1 MENEKLNTLLQSQ
14 KNYNLNLNQEENLK
28 ICYKIIQNIITLP
41 NETQYNL
48 LSSILLENNQ
58 SLYIIFGIYQ
68 YLIQNKYILNSNNE
82 ILIKYYQLLLHC
94 LKKNKEK
101 SSPFTS
107 DKEYLISILEK
118 NNFENIKEI
127 NEAINSINLI
137 ALNPLENNRTNTIY
151 NNNSKIYNDEILLT
165 NGSKNSYL
173 MLSDQSLMTQ
183 NISNEGKNGINY
195 LNNEEKIENKNKMN
209 EKKEKKN
216 SINKYKPNRNLPFII
231 INFVANFNS
240 NQIIEKI
247 ETLMSE
253 IHFKV
258 LNTLKEN
265 QYESIRVYEFNEKN
279 CFKICFKKFSCKKYQ
294 NLQFHIT
301 IILKRD
307 ENDFSSGLNSFVCD
321 KYERTLLIKTIKG
334 NEKESVHQIVK
345 ILKHF
350 SLLSSKIKII
360 QKSKSFNNLNLE
372 NFVKQYLIR
381 KKADLFKE
389 KNIPFNQ
396 DYNITFQSVHSKR
409 KINENKYTEFIDEES
424 FVEKSNNQ
432 LGKTLEVYKLLSEN
446 NYGLGK
452 TMSDFIE
459 NFKNE
464 YSNINNIPESIDT
477 NEIMKKIVK
486 ITEDCVS
493 TFNSSYNIGNETN
506 YSNLTNSNFRKSTE
520 EFLWNKI
527 YFIVF
532 EIYKKKFNEEN
543 IKFLKKQ
550 KEIKNNFTIDKI
562 FEHLDIKQKFR
573 GEDKIPF
580 KITIELINKIEYEQV
595 PKKKFETL
603 TESALELRNSILDY
617 TKGKSELESM
627 DDELPLCMY
636 LVTQI
641 KVSNFLA
648 ELNLIQDYLQ
658 YTLRDKMIQNKVVT
672 NLISSTLYIIDSW

>member
-1 MENEKLNTLLQSQ
+1 MESDKLNSLIKSQ
-14 KNYNLNLNQEENLK
+14 KQFDLNLNPKENLK
-28 ICYKIIQNIITLP
+28 KCYEIIQMIKNLS
-41 NETQYNL
+41 NESQYNI
-48 LSSILLENNQ
+48 LSSILLNQNQ

-68 YLIQNKYILNSNNE
+68 YLIQNKILNSNNE

-101 SSPFTS
+101 SLLST
-107 DKEYLISILEK
+107 KEIEYLISILEK
-118 NNFENIKEI
+118 KNYENLNEI
-127 NEAINSINLI
+127 NGAINLI
-137 ALNPLENNRTNTIY
+137 PLNPLENNRCNTVND
-151 NNNSKIYNDEILLT
+151 NNLKSFNDEILIT
-165 NGSKNSYL
+165 NGSKNSYI
-173 MLSDQSLMTQ
+173 MLSDESLMTQ

-209 EKKEKKN
+209 EKKEKN
-216 SINKYKPNRNLPFII
+216 NLSNKYKPNRNLPFII
-231 INFVANFNS
+231 INFVANYNS
-240 NQIIEKI
+240 KQIIEKI
-247 ETLMSE
+247 ETLMNE

-307 ENDFSSGLNSFVCD
+307 ENDFSSGLNSFVGD

-334 NEKESVHQIVK
+334 NKKESVNQIVK

-464 YSNINNIPESIDT
+464 YNNINNIPETIDT

-617 TKGKSELESM
+617 TKGKLELESM

-648 ELNLIQDYLQ
+648 ELNLVQDYIQ
-658 YTLRDKMIQNKVVT
+658 YSLRDKMIQNKVVT
-672 NLISSTLYIIDSW
+672 NLISSALYIMESW

>member
-1 MENEKLNTLLQSQ
+1 MENEKLNILLKSQ
-14 KNYNLNLNQEENLK
+14 KNLDLNLNQEDNLK
-28 ICYKIIQNIITLP
+28 KCYEIIQILITLP
-41 NETQYNL
+41 NEKQYDI
-48 LSSILLENNQ
+48 LSSILLQKNQ

-68 YLIQNKYILNSNNE
+68 HLIQNKYILNSNNE

-94 LKKNKEK
+94 LKKNKEN
-101 SSPFTS
+101 SLLTS

-118 NNFENIKEI
+118 KNFENIKEI
-127 NEAINSINLI
+127 NEAINFIS
-137 ALNPLENNRTNTIY
+137 LNPLENNRFNTIN
-151 NNNSKIYNDEILLT
+151 NNNSKIYNDEILIT
-165 NGSKNSYL
+165 NGSKNSYV
-173 MLSDQSLMTQ
+173 MLNDQSLMTQ
-183 NISNEGKNGINY
+183 NISKGGKNGINY
-195 LNNEEKIENKNKMN
+195 LNNEEKIVKKNKMN

-216 SINKYKPNRNLPFII
+216 PSNIYKPNRNLPFII

-240 NQIIEKI
+240 NQIIEKLQ
-247 ETLMSE
+247 TLMNE
-253 IHFKV
+253 INFNV
-258 LNTLKEN
+258 LKILKEN
-265 QYESIRVYEFNEKN
+265 QYESIRVYEYNEKN
-279 CFKICFKKFSCKKYQ
+279 CFKICFKKCSCKKYH
-294 NLQFHIT
+294 NLQFHISL
-301 IILKRD
+301 ILKRD
-307 ENDFSSGLNSFVCD
+307 ENDFSSGLNSFVGD

-334 NEKESVHQIVK
+334 NEKESVNQIVK

-381 KKADLFKE
+381 KKTDLFKE
-389 KNIPFNQ
+389 KNIPFNS
-396 DYNITFQSVHSKR
+396 DYNITFQNANSKR
-409 KINENKYTEFIDEES
+409 KINENKYIEFIDEES

-432 LGKTLEVYKLLSEN
+432 LGKTLEVYKLLSEK

-452 TMSDFIE
+452 TMSEFIE

-464 YSNINNIPESIDT
+464 YNNINNIPESIDT

-493 TFNSSYNIGNETN
+493 TFNSSYNIGNEIN

-527 YFIVF
+527 YFTVF
-532 EIYKKKFNEEN
+532 EIYKKKFNEQN

-550 KEIKNNFTIDKI
+550 KDIKNNFTIDKI
-562 FEHLDIKQKFR
+562 LEHLDIKQKFR

>member
-1 MENEKLNTLLQSQ
+1 MENEKLNILLKSQ
-14 KNYNLNLNQEENLK
+14 KNLDLNLNQEDILK
-28 ICYKIIQNIITLP
+28 KSYEIIQILITLP
-41 NETQYNL
+41 NEKQYDI
-48 LSSILLENNQ
+48 LSSILLQKNQ

-68 YLIQNKYILNSNNE
+68 HLIQNKYILNSNNE

-94 LKKNKEK
+94 LKKNKEN
-101 SSPFTS
+101 SLLTS

-118 NNFENIKEI
+118 KNFENIKEI
-127 NEAINSINLI
+127 NEAINFIS
-137 ALNPLENNRTNTIY
+137 LNPLENNRFNTIN
-151 NNNSKIYNDEILLT
+151 NNNSKIYNDEILIT
-165 NGSKNSYL
+165 NGSKNSYV
-173 MLSDQSLMTQ
+173 MLNDQSLMTQ
-183 NISNEGKNGINY
+183 NISKGGKNGINY
-195 LNNEEKIENKNKMN
+195 LNNEEKIVKKNKMN

-216 SINKYKPNRNLPFII
+216 PSNIYKPNRNLPFII

-240 NQIIEKI
+240 NQIIEKLQ
-247 ETLMSE
+247 TLMNE
-253 IHFKV
+253 INFNV
-258 LNTLKEN
+258 LKILKEN
-265 QYESIRVYEFNEKN
+265 QYESIRVYEYNEKN
-279 CFKICFKKFSCKKYQ
+279 CFKICFKKCSCKKYH
-294 NLQFHIT
+294 NLQFHISL
-301 IILKRD
+301 ILKRD
-307 ENDFSSGLNSFVCD
+307 ENDFSSGLNSFVGD

-334 NEKESVHQIVK
+334 NEKESVNQIVK

-381 KKADLFKE
+381 KKTDLFKE
-389 KNIPFNQ
+389 KNIPFNS
-396 DYNITFQSVHSKR
+396 DYNITFQNANSKR
-409 KINENKYTEFIDEES
+409 KINENKYIEFIDEES

-432 LGKTLEVYKLLSEN
+432 LGKTLEVYKLLSEK

-452 TMSDFIE
+452 TMSEFIE

-464 YSNINNIPESIDT
+464 YNNINNIPESIDT

-493 TFNSSYNIGNETN
+493 TFNSSYNIGNEIN

-527 YFIVF
+527 YFTVF
-532 EIYKKKFNEEN
+532 GVYKKKFNEQN